1 VGLMAIRRNWRPAL
15 AAAKRNW
22 RPALAA
28 ALLVDAMIWLAIS
41 CSRLLAQVVA
51 VGISED
57 LSIGFRSWLI
67 AVVWLAVAI
76 ACVVQLLIVFS
87 PDGHRVRS
95 QLAVTSRPLNLI
107 VAFWLLVIVLDVC
120 QLLAISD
127 YERSMLMLQA
137 AFTFNLRFEMKSS
150 KTAPASQPVGS

>member
-1 VGLMAIRRNWRPAL
+1 MTIRRNWRPAL
-15 AAAKRNW
+15 AAARRNW

-28 ALLVDAMIWLAIS
+28 ALLADAMIWLAIS

-67 AVVWLAVAI
+67 AAVWLAVAI
-76 ACVVQLLIVFS
+76 ACVVQLLIVLS
-87 PDGHRVRS
+87 PDAHRSRS
-95 QLAVTSRPLNLI
+95 QLAVSRRPLTLI
-107 VAFWLLVIVLDVC
+107 VAFWLLVIVLDIC
-120 QLLAISD
+120 QLLAMSE

-137 AFTFNLRFEMKSS
+137 AFTFNLRFGMQNS